1 MPGGGRK
8 LERVD
13 LGRLK
18 AAVSLRELVERR
30 GVRLKRNGTRPDWW
44 GCCPFHGERS
54 PSFHVVED
62 KGFYHC
68 FGCGAHGSAIDL
80 VMQLD
85 GLDFGAAVRLL
96 AGDGPLPDAAAV
108 RRREQRLAEEERQA
122 LEAKQETA
130 ASYWRSARP
139 IEPGDLAERY
149 LEGRGLRPPWP
160 ASLRQGRWVSKAGR
174 GWPALIAA
182 VTRWPDRRVVG
193 VQLTPLVEPGRKAL
207 EKPSRLTQG
216 ELRCGAVRLAP
227 WREGAPI
234 VITEGVEDG
243 LAVRLAEPDAVVWAI
258 LGTANGPRVLL
269 PDGCP
274 VVLALDG
281 DRPGRIALS
290 MSAAP
295 LVERGHAVR
304 LARLSDGL
312 DPLDAQ
318 VNQEKVAQA
327 A

>member
-1 MPGGGRK
+1 MAKGQRF
-8 LERVD
+8 ERLDVA
-13 LGRLK
+13 RIK
-18 AAVSLRELVERR
+18 AATSLRELVERR
-30 GVRLKRNGTRPDWW
+30 GVRLKRNGTRHDWW
-44 GCCPFHGERS
+44 GCCPFHGERNA
-54 PSFHVVED
+54 SFHVVED
-62 KGFYHC
+62 RGFYHC

-85 GLDFGAAVRLL
+85 GLDYPAALRLL
-96 AGDGPLPDAAAV
+96 AGGGPLPDAATM
-108 RRREQRLAEEERQA
+108 RRREQRQADEERQA

-130 ASYWRSARP
+130 ASYWRAARP

-149 LEGRGLRPPWP
+149 LEGRGLRGPWP

-174 GWPALIAA
+174 GWPALVAA
-182 VTRWPDRRVVG
+182 VTRWPERRVVG
-193 VQLTPLVEPGRKAL
+193 VQLTPLKEPGVKAL
-207 EKPSRLTQG
+207 EKPSRLTEG

-227 WREGAPI
+227 WREGAS
-234 VITEGVEDG
+234 VVLTEGVEDG

-269 PDGCP
+269 PDGCS

-281 DRPGRIALS
+281 DRPGQIALS
-290 MSAAP
+290 MAAGP

-304 LARLSDGL
+304 FARLPDGL

-318 VNQEKVAQA
+318 TKQQEAPLA